1 MALFGLPPVDLHGPP
16 HRAGVMGPLCG
27 GTRGV
32 HAAMLGHFGEA
43 WRYNPLSVVLVAGA
57 LTVVVREALGR
68 LGGRWLNLRVRRRPM
83 TVLAL
88 VLLVA
93 LTVRQQAY
101 ADLLRVA
108 PHNETHA
115 ESPHHASPHGGLP
128 HHGLPHY
135 GLPHRG
141 LPHDPA
147 FRDGDRPAQQVAR
160 RLQVGTTP
168 VEYVQLVTQPEAGRA
183 PPPFALR
190 LTQPHT
196 HEPLLLAVA
205 CNS

>member
-1 MALFGLPPVDLHGPP
+1 MAGAAMALFGLPPIDLHGPP

-57 LTVVVREALGR
+57 LTVVVREVVGR

-88 VLLVA
+88 TLLVA

-101 ADLLRVA
+101 ADLLRVD
-108 PHNETHA
+108 PHAETHA
-115 ESPHHASPHGGLP
+115 WLSQHPDLPGG
-128 HHGLPHY
+128 
-135 GLPHRG
+135 
-141 LPHDPA
+141 
-147 FRDGDRPAQQVAR
+147 
-160 RLQVGTTP
+160 
-168 VEYVQLVTQPEAGRA
+168 EW
-183 PPPFALR
+183 
-190 LTQPHT
+190 
-196 HEPLLLAVA
+196 
-205 CNS
+205 